1 MSIVWSQLFI
11 GRREALPNIF
21 SRAQSPSYLTHYA
34 NIFFRESEFFTD
46 NSVLEI
52 IAGIQIMCQ

>member
-11 GRREALPNIF
+11 GRREALPNI
-21 SRAQSPSYLTHYA
+21 PSYLTHYA